1 MIQSGKKV
9 YNNAKW
15 ENLLKKRVW
24 AFSIFGALCV
34 TVFSAIAAAPVN
46 PRVVEKHIVDAR
58 GADGALTRNA
68 ARTVRTRSAMR
79 PRTGTVLSRSGTT
92 RVVASAPRS
101 ATTVART
108 ATVARAATKTNARS
122 ARVSQSVPNNGIARS
137 AKARATAIFNDVTK
151 IGSGYAECRE
161 SYATCMDQMCANA
174 NDTYRRCFCSDKFTT
189 IRDTENRLDQAMI
202 MLQQFQDNNLNV
214 VDKTAAEVNAMYTA
228 TVGEDA
234 IKNDTGASAQLLAS
248 IDDLLSGKTP
258 VADNRSAADSL
269 GILNLDLTPDI
280 GDDIWGNATNS
291 IFDSSE
297 RDMSN
302 LMGSALFNAAQNQCV
317 RLARNKCEND
327 AVFNM
332 TKSSYNILITQDCN
346 AYEKSL
352 NKKRET
358 LAQAVRTAEKYLREA
373 RLEEYRTHNSADV
386 NECLSR
392 VRTAMLSETA
402 CGEDYKRC
410 LDPTG
415 AYVNASTGDPIYSP
429 RLFQL
434 ESTMSLSGNIS
445 DDVFAQNA
453 AYNNYLE
460 GYRKYVAQE
469 LDTCRDISDFVWTEF
484 KRMALIEIAQ
494 AQSALLED
502 VRSSCVE
509 TIAKCYD
516 KQSGGLINFAGAAS
530 TSTATT
536 AGALGR
542 MVAGSM
548 CREQVVA
555 CAALY
560 APAGSNVK
568 CSIDGRGRLE
578 NGSTCGLQALLD
590 YIDTVDSINIAEK
603 CGDAID
609 DYLTK
614 LCTPSDSHTYPYNCK
629 TLAPGNKNSNALANN
644 GLAGMIRTFANN
656 NCKASGATS
665 YDNDAQVKAV
675 VESAIT
681 KIHDEMRYM
690 FRTEC
695 QKLDGIWF
703 DADPK
708 NTNDEDKLLTAFYTN
723 LFARDESAA
732 KDWGFCYES
741 SDRTKCTGYNTDD
754 ETVATWNPQ
763 TEQCTFTDV
772 WYKTQCEEMLGGHY
786 ENAQCYM
793 LD

>member
-1 MIQSGKKV
+1 M
-9 YNNAKW
+9 
-15 ENLLKKRVW
+15 KRLG
-24 AFSIFGALCV
+24 AFFVFGALFAA
-34 TVFSAIAAAPVN
+34 VFSAIAAAPVN
-46 PRVVEKHIVDAR
+46 PRANDKHIVEAR
-58 GADGALTRNA
+58 GTDGALTRSV
-68 ARTVRTRSAMR
+68 ARTVRTRSATQ
-79 PRTGTVLSRSGTT
+79 PRTGAVSARAGTT
-92 RVVASAPRS
+92 RVAASVPRS
-101 ATTVART
+101 ATAART
-108 ATVARAATKTNARS
+108 ATVSRTATKTNARTAKATAS
-122 ARVSQSVPNNGIARS
+122 MSNGVARS
-137 AKARATAIFNDVTK
+137 AKARATAIFSDVTK

-174 NDTYRRCFCSDKFTT
+174 NDAYRRCFCSDKFTT

-202 MLQQFQDNNLNV
+202 MLQQFQDNNLSA

-234 IKNDTGASAQLLAS
+234 IKNDTSASAQLLSS

-258 VADNRSAADSL
+258 VTNNRASESSL
-269 GILNLDLTPDI
+269 GVLNLDLTSDI

-297 RDMSN
+297 RDMSS
-302 LMGSALFNAAQNQCV
+302 LSGSALFNAAQNQCV

-346 AYEKSL
+346 TYEKSL
-352 NKKRET
+352 TKKRET

-373 RLEEYRTHNSADV
+373 RLEEYRAHNSADV

-415 AYVNASTGDPIYSP
+415 VYVNASTGDPIYSP

-445 DDVFAQNA
+445 DDVFAQNT

-460 GYRKYVAQE
+460 GYRQYVAKE

-516 KQSGGLINFAGAAS
+516 TQSKSLTNFAGGA
-530 TSTATT
+530 STATT

-542 MVAGSM
+542 YVASNM
-548 CREQVVA
+548 CRDQVVA

-560 APAGSNVK
+560 APAGSNVT
-568 CSIDGRGRLE
+568 CEIDERGRLK
-578 NGSTCGLQALLD
+578 NGSTCGMQALLD
-590 YIDTVDSINIAEK
+590 YVNFVDSINVAEK
-603 CGDAID
+603 CGNAID

-614 LCTPSDSHTYPYNCK
+614 LCTPSDNHTYPYDCRA
-629 TLAPGNKNSNALANN
+629 LAPGNQNSNALANN
-644 GLAGMIRTFANN
+644 ELAGMIRTFANN
-656 NCKASGATS
+656 NCVAPGATS

-681 KIHDEMRYM
+681 KIHNEMQYM

-708 NTNDEDKLLTAFYTN
+708 NTNAEDKLLTAFYTN

-732 KDWGFCYES
+732 KDWGICYES
-741 SDRTKCTGYNTDD
+741 SDRTKCIGYNESDAFDD
-754 ETVATWNPQ
+754 TVATWNPQ

-772 WYKTQCEEMLGGHY
+772 WYKTQCEVMLGGHY